1 MPTDVPKATLP
12 INQLKSADIK
22 DVRSNSNVH
31 RCIIKKMKRSFYKG
45 IALDYTAQEYD
56 DEYSLCNYCNKCY
69 NDSFSTNTS
78 IGSQSSE
85 EYTVKEPYNGNIWS
99 GLKNIF
105 CCYW

>member
-1 MPTDVPKATLP
+1 
-12 INQLKSADIK
+12 
-22 DVRSNSNVH
+22 
-31 RCIIKKMKRSFYKG
+31 MKRSYYKG

-85 EYTVKEPYNGNIWS
+85 GFEKPTGGSKPRSSLDNPLR
-99 GLKNIF
+99 GLSADDTPKRF
-105 CCYW
+105 

>member
-1 MPTDVPKATLP
+1 
-12 INQLKSADIK
+12 
-22 DVRSNSNVH
+22 
-31 RCIIKKMKRSFYKG
+31 MKRSFYKG

-99 GLKNIF
+99 GLFHLTVGTDPTTKFEGSEATCELWSGLKNIF